1 MGTEIGARD
10 LGDEDRYNQLPVIAN
25 RLGLDMTVETSLWK
39 DHALLILNEAVL
51 WSFNEDGI
59 RIVGHHTA
67 SKEFSTF
74 CNNEEKKTRIPNADW
89 SWIVPPM
96 SSSATFAFHRYY
108 ELNIEFPNYLLQEHP
123 GTQNVENL

>member
-1 MGTEIGARD
+1 MGGIWALKSEQGN

-59 RIVGHHTA
+59 RIVDHHTA

-74 CNNEEKKTRIPNADW
+74 CNNEEKNYVFQTLTGHGSCPQCLHLQRLRSIG
-89 SWIVPPM
+89 IM
-96 SSSATFAFHRYY
+96 S
-108 ELNIEFPNYLLQEHP
+108 
-123 GTQNVENL
+123 

>member
-39 DHALLILNEAVL
+39 DHALLILNDAVL

-67 SKEFSTF
+67 SKEFFTF
-74 CNNEEKKTRIPNADW
+74 CNNEKKTRIPNADW
-89 SWIVPPM
+89 S
-96 SSSATFAFHRYY
+96 
-108 ELNIEFPNYLLQEHP
+108 
-123 GTQNVENL
+123 